1 VEDIDGDII
10 DCCSQLRRTASWAEK
25 RFRLKLQGVD
35 IAGSFFASF
44 PVVETGEGGSWTE
57 KKRRE

>member
-1 VEDIDGDII
+1 MWLPKLGG
-10 DCCSQLRRTASWAEK
+10 LEK